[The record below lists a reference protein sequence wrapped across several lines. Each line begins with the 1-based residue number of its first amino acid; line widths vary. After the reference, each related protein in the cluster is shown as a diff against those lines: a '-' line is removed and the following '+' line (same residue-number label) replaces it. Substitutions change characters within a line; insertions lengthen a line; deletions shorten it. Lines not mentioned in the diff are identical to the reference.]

1 MIPVETKF
9 QIIQAALFA
18 AHAAAAAVALY
29 GNDWSVPVHV
39 QYNKWTSAEARGCS
53 PDTVCTLTEKR
64 FVLKD
69 PISLKITIA
78 MFSIISGLHHLAA
91 ALFSDWYWNR
101 CVLSGF
107 NVLRVLDY
115 SLSSPLMLL
124 VNDILWTAPPEL
136 GKITVL
142 VAAQCLVVI
151 CGAGSEYVWSIYF
164 RDADGKHSEY
174 WRAALGF
181 FAVPLAIFSALWAVQ
196 WYVFGVALRDPGF
209 RIDMLAD
216 TADVARPPGFVY
228 AFLITLFATFL
239 VFPIIHFVRIFRG
252 DTTRLQDGKQQ
263 DRFVI
268 LNEAAYCFASF
279 ASKIP
284 LLVLYRFGVS
294 ARSDSVVLMG
304 PLDDITEVREA
315 HADKSGTE
323 PADAAVLA
331 VTSVGISILLGI
343 VSYFV
348 LKRSLNTNKKGYEK
362 MSTSHSW
369 FFLFFDS

>member
-1 MIPVETKF
+1 MTTSVQIKF
-9 QIIQAALFA
+9 RVIQAALFV
-18 AHAAAAAVALY
+18 AHAAASTVALL

-39 QYNKWTSAEARGCS
+39 QYNKWTSATSRGCS

-64 FVLKD
+64 FVLKE

-78 MFSIISGLHHLAA
+78 MFSVISGLHHFAA
-91 ALFSDWYWNR
+91 ALFSDWYWDR

-107 NVLRVLDY
+107 NVLRILDY

-136 GKITVL
+136 GKITML
-142 VAAQCLVVI
+142 VAAQCLVVV

-174 WRAALGF
+174 WRAALVF
-181 FAVPLAIFSALWAVQ
+181 FAVPLAIFSGLWAVQ
-196 WYVFGVALRDPGF
+196 WYVFGVAVRDPGF

-252 DTTRLQDGKQQ
+252 DTSKLQDQKKQ

-304 PLDDITEVREA
+304 PLDNITEVREA
-315 HADKSGTE
+315 HSNKSGTE
-323 PADAAVLA
+323 PADAAALA
-331 VTSVGISILLGI
+331 GTSVGISILLGI
-343 VSYFV
+343 LSYFV
-348 LKRSLNTNKKGYEK
+348 LKRSLNTKGKEYSR
-362 MSTSHSW
+362 MTSARSW
-369 FFLFFDS
+369 FFFTFY